1 MEGAEG
7 AAAVGAASPGAP
19 EGREKKIEHPKGS
32 SRDASLSSDCKSP
45 SRQASDVEVQVRD
58 YTWESDAEPEAAR
71 EAASGAFGALPPD
84 LRGTSAGDQARAS
97 TADRQVHFCDV
108 RWPVLRG
115 ARFCSQK
122 SCSCAA
128 SEFWSWPAFC
138 SARAGQSRTRRRSKM
153 EFRTRCQAR
162 DAKARISMWRGR
174 SRRRR
179 CTSGACSERS
189 SRASETIRSERFFC
203 EAFPSLEPASGGAP
217 RAESVDRRRPIWETL
232 RRTWRVHACHDFL
245 TTHLCDKHDDGEVR
259 LLSQKDMR
267 ASAVGRRRPQPGLLV
282 APARE
287 GRGVATAAQGETC
300 D

>member
-97 TADRQVHFCDV
+97 TADRQVHFCDA

-122 SCSCAA
+122 KLQLRRQRILELAGVFLQR
-128 SEFWSWPAFC
+128 ESWPVPNAQAFQDGISDTLSGERCEGANFDVARAFASQKVHFRGLLGKKLEGERDNSQRALLLRSIPELGTCLWRC
-138 SARAGQSRTRRRSKM
+138 SARGV
-153 EFRTRCQAR
+153 
-162 DAKARISMWRGR
+162 RG
-174 SRRRR
+174 
-179 CTSGACSERS
+179 
-189 SRASETIRSERFFC
+189 
-203 EAFPSLEPASGGAP
+203 
-217 RAESVDRRRPIWETL
+217 RRPIWETL

>member
-138 SARAGQSRTRRRSKM
+138 SARAGQSRTRRREM
-153 EFRTRCQAR
+153 RRREFRCGAGAR
-162 DAKARISMWRGR
+162 VAEGALPGPARKEARGR
-174 SRRRR
+174 ARQFAASASFAKHSRAWNLPLAVLRARSPWTDAVLFGRR
-179 CTSGACSERS
+179 CGARGECTPATTS
-189 SRASETIRSERFFC
+189 
-203 EAFPSLEPASGGAP
+203 
-217 RAESVDRRRPIWETL
+217 
-232 RRTWRVHACHDFL
+232 
-245 TTHLCDKHDDGEVR
+245 
-259 LLSQKDMR
+259 
-267 ASAVGRRRPQPGLLV
+267 
-282 APARE
+282 
-287 GRGVATAAQGETC
+287 
-300 D
+300 